1 MFVRAECDREHCS
14 LSDTGDSEGEKL
26 TIGLNLTLVCLTH
39 AVLLVSLAKTGR
51 THILPDFTGQLYQN
65 TAPESHEAQTAQAI
79 PPVPPLSV
87 MTP

>member
-39 AVLLVSLAKTGR
+39 AVLLVSLAKT
-51 THILPDFTGQLYQN
+51 
-65 TAPESHEAQTAQAI
+65 
-79 PPVPPLSV
+79 
-87 MTP
+87 